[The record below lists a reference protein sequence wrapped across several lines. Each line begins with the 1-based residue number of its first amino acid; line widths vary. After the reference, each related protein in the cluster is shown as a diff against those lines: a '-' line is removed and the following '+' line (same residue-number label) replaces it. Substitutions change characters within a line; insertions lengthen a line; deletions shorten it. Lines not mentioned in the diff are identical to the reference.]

1 MLKSGRSIRFT
12 AAEVADLAEHGI
24 NISGVKS
31 AKDFAT
37 RLEPW
42 LDALAHA
49 RPDLLRRIIGE
60 IAAAKGVHKPIDAA
74 RTPPT

>member
-1 MLKSGRSIRFT
+1 
-12 AAEVADLAEHGI
+12 
-24 NISGVKS
+24 VKS

-37 RLEPW
+37 KLEPW

>member
-1 MLKSGRSIRFT
+1 MLKAGRSIRFT
-12 AAEVADLAEHGI
+12 SAEVADLAELGI
-24 NISGVKS
+24 DISGVKS
-31 AKDFAT
+31 ANDFAM

-60 IAAAKGVHKPIDAA
+60 IAAAKGVHQPIDTAG
-74 RTPPT
+74 TPPT